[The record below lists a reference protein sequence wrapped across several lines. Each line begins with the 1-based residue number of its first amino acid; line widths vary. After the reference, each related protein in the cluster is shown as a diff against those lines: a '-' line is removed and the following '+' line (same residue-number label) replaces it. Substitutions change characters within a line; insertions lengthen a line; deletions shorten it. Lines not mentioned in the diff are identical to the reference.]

1 MGKKVAQQKAF
12 RPTDYNQPTEPLES
26 IVLPQSLEPT
36 SPMGRWHSDAPGVP
50 APQAE
55 TRPFPQEYA
64 PAYPYAQSPAASVY
78 PVYPVLPLAPLQ
90 KPGGA
95 TPRYRPIRLRKRH
108 RSPVP
113 GLVGLC
119 LMLVQ
124 LTLLARVICMLF
136 GVAATTLWLGLLFV
150 ASDVFVEPL
159 RWLATTINIAPLAGT
174 QLLIYLEFLL
184 AVIAY
189 GLFSRLL
196 VGLLKA
202 LLRP

>member
-1 MGKKVAQQKAF
+1 
-12 RPTDYNQPTEPLES
+12 
-26 IVLPQSLEPT
+26 
-36 SPMGRWHSDAPGVP
+36 MGRWHSDAPGVP